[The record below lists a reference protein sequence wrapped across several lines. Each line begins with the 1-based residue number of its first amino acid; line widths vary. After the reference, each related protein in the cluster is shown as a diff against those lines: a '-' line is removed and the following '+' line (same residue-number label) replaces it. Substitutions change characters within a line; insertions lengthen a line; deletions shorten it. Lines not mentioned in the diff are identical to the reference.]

1 MSPEDELRDRL
12 SGLADRVGP
21 PSSDGRGLAGRV
33 AREAADRRRT
43 SRGVLVALGCVVLL
57 GVAVPQLIDG
67 DAPAAAPASGA
78 ASDVPEAAGRVPGG
92 APADYFTGPTRGSL
106 AGDDEFLDGVTAL
119 PWAAEPPVR
128 AADGTILYY
137 LPNPPVEARRVVF
150 AGDVPGGRWA
160 LVVGG
165 TPRGAAET
173 AGVPPE
179 VVPNDTLAAAWFTG
193 PPGATAD
200 QMTLANEPSTIS
212 TDWPAALTDPRNG
225 VLVVVAAPGDA
236 IEVSQ
241 RPMID
246 AEGQTSREWRPVETD
261 DGIAVTRV
269 SPFPRPYD
277 GSTSYRVLRD
287 GRLEARDM
295 PWSIFYEEL
304 VDQPLPIEYPRGRP
318 GELGD
323 QAARFAATNVL
334 GELGLSTAQATVTAP
349 WVGPLPNG
357 GDSQAA
363 VVTIT
368 LPSGAVVVTS
378 QWLMPQQ
385 PDGSYTGGFC
395 GQSVLPAGP
404 PAERRVHA
412 LACEVVD
419 GTTGAPMSTDLVVVA
434 PPEVALVRTYD
445 GDRVFLSEHSTRDG
459 IVVVPMPLGTDTV
472 EAVTAGGVTLG
483 RVDLL
488 GNAVDFGD

>member
-1 MSPEDELRDRL
+1 VIPEDELRDRL
-12 SGLADRVGP
+12 SGLADHVGP
-21 PSSDGRGLAGRV
+21 PSSDGRRLAASI
-33 AREAADRRRT
+33 ARETDDRRRT
-43 SRGVLVALGCVVLL
+43 SRGLLVAVGCVVLL

-67 DAPAAAPASGA
+67 DAPAAVPASGG
-78 ASDVPEAAGRVPGG
+78 ASGAPEAVGGPPGRSPAG
-92 APADYFTGPTRGSL
+92 YFTGPTRGSL
-106 AGDDEFLDGVTAL
+106 AGDDDFVDGVKAL
-119 PWAAEPPVR
+119 PWATEPPVR

-137 LPNPPVEARRVVF
+137 LPDPPVDTRTVVF

-160 LVVGG
+160 LVVGS
-165 TPRGAAET
+165 TASAAAA
-173 AGVPPE
+173 AGVPSD
-179 VVPNDTLAAAWFTG
+179 VVPEESLAAAWFTG

-200 QMTLANEPSTIS
+200 QMTLATEPSSIA

-225 VLVVVAAPGDA
+225 VLVVVAAPGDQV
-236 IEVSQ
+236 EVSQ
-241 RPMID
+241 RPFID
-246 AEGQTSREWRPVETD
+246 ADARTSREWRPVETD

-295 PWSIFYEEL
+295 PWSVFYEEL
-304 VDQPLPIEYPRGRP
+304 ADQPLPIEYPRGRP

-323 QAARFAATNVL
+323 QAARFAAANVL
-334 GELGLSTAQATVTAP
+334 GELGLSTAQVSVRAP
-349 WVGPLPNG
+349 WVGTLPNG
-357 GDSQAA
+357 GDGQAA
-363 VVTIT
+363 VVSIT

-378 QWLMPQQ
+378 QWLMPPQ
-385 PDGSYTGGFC
+385 PDGSYVGGFC
-395 GQSVLPAGP
+395 GQEVLPAGP

-419 GTTGAPMSTDLVVVA
+419 HTTGAPMSTDLVVVA

-445 GDRVFLSEHSTRDG
+445 GDRVFLSEHAVRDG
-459 IVVVPMPLGTDTV
+459 VLVVPMPLGTDTV

>member
-1 MSPEDELRDRL
+1 MRPEDELRDRL
-12 SGLADRVGP
+12 SGLADHVGP
-21 PSSDGRGLAGRV
+21 PSSDGRRLAASI
-33 AREAADRRRT
+33 ARQTDDRRRT
-43 SRGVLVALGCVVLL
+43 SRGLLVALGGVVLL
-57 GVAVPQLIDG
+57 GVTVPQLIDG
-67 DAPAAAPASGA
+67 DTPAAVPASGA
-78 ASDVPEAAGRVPGG
+78 ASGVPEAVGGPPGRSPAG
-92 APADYFTGPTRGSL
+92 YFTGPTRGSL
-106 AGDDEFLDGVTAL
+106 AGDDDFVDGVKAL
-119 PWAAEPPVR
+119 PWATEPPVR

-137 LPNPPVEARRVVF
+137 LPDPPVDTRTVVF

-160 LVVGG
+160 LVVGS
-165 TPRGAAET
+165 TASAAAA
-173 AGVPPE
+173 AGVPSD
-179 VVPNDTLAAAWFTG
+179 VVPDESLAAAWFTG
-193 PPGATAD
+193 PPGATAG
-200 QMTLANEPSTIS
+200 QMTLANEPSSIA

-225 VLVVVAAPGDA
+225 VLVVVAARGDSV
-236 IEVSQ
+236 EVSQ

-287 GRLEARDM
+287 GQLEARDM

-304 VDQPLPIEYPRGRP
+304 IDQPLPIEYPRGRP

-323 QAARFAATNVL
+323 QAARFAAANVL
-334 GELGLSTAQATVTAP
+334 GDLGLSTAQVTVRAP
-349 WVGPLPNG
+349 WVGTLPNG
-357 GDSQAA
+357 GEGQAA
-363 VVTIT
+363 VVSIT

-378 QWLMPQQ
+378 QWLMPPQ
-385 PDGSYTGGFC
+385 PDGSYVGGFC
-395 GQSVLPAGP
+395 GQEVLPAGP

-412 LACEVVD
+412 LACEVID
-419 GTTGAPMSTDLVVVA
+419 HTSGAPMSTDLVVVA

-445 GDRVFLSEHSTRDG
+445 GDRVFLSEHAVHDG
-459 IVVVPMPLGTDTV
+459 VLVVPMPLGTDTV

-488 GNAVDFGD
+488 GTAVDFGD